1 MDWNRAFANSWYLR
15 LPINVSRNHCASL
28 EKRQLC
34 KLRATSG
41 EADPARGP
49 GERASSGYPAS
60 KMLAHRLGVLVNDT
74 RHERPK
80 CPDPWD
86 GDSPRAGAVHAN
98 GVDKGGA
105 GT

>member
-1 MDWNRAFANSWYLR
+1 
-15 LPINVSRNHCASL
+15 
-28 EKRQLC
+28 
-34 KLRATSG
+34 
-41 EADPARGP
+41 
-49 GERASSGYPAS
+49 
-60 KMLAHRLGVLVNDT
+60 MLAHGLGVLVNDT

-80 CPDPWD
+80 CPDPLD